1 MKKKYPTDIMDFM
14 MNYLHKYFFP
24 PRNKKI
30 EDSDDLSLVLRAHL
44 LAELLMDMILKR
56 NVKSQR
62 RITRQNLTFNVKL
75 TIIDSFRLIPEKLI
89 SVLEALNSVRNQFA
103 HDLRTSLENIDFDI
117 IVKKC
122 GGSPVPKKVL
132 WSVRRRYKSKHDWK
146 RFLFTNAMGGCL
158 TDLVHRAFGWKKEG
172 EIDIPGD
179 DWRVMSKIRQF
190 QK

>member
-1 MKKKYPTDIMDFM
+1 
-14 MNYLHKYFFP
+14 MNYLHKYFLP
-24 PRNKKI
+24 LRNKKL

-62 RITRQNLTFNVKL
+62 RLAKQNLTFSMKL

-89 SVLEALNSVRNQFA
+89 NGLEALNSIRNQFA
-103 HDLRTSLENIDFDI
+103 HDLRTSLENVDFDI
-117 IVKKC
+117 IIKEW
-122 GGSPVPKKVL
+122 GGGPVPKKVL
-132 WSVRRRYKSKHDWK
+132 WSVRRQYKSKHDWK
-146 RFLFTNAMGGCL
+146 RFLFRSVMGGCL

-179 DWRVMSKIRQF
+179 DWRVMSKIHQP
-190 QK
+190 QKQK